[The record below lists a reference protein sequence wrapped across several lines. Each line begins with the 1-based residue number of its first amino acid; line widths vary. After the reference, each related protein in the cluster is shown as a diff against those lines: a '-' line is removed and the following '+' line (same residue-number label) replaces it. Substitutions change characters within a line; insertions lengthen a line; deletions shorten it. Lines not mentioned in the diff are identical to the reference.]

1 MDKQQYLKIL
11 AKLKK
16 ESQLYESNQIDR
28 KEFKESTENLNNKER
43 LDMLEELKNIKYNL
57 TGEGELTEIQQSISH
72 SVKARDNEIKKSD
85 QDTMERLGKSFDLI
99 IRLLMKA
106 DDLKL
111 LEDKIDKLIAIY
123 SKKQI
128 HEFLI
133 ANQEY
138 KEIIVRNLNEWSKK
152 IIQLKTKKI

>member
-1 MDKQQYLKIL
+1 
-11 AKLKK
+11 
-16 ESQLYESNQIDR
+16 
-28 KEFKESTENLNNKER
+28 
-43 LDMLEELKNIKYNL
+43 MLEELKNIKYNL